1 MFHSHL
7 SSSGLAG
14 REEPLRGELVRDFQ
28 AGRPRSLSRPW
39 IKAAAAAAGGGGW
52 WRGGTKQSRA
62 KITHSRRSSCRGTPG
77 EQNSRL
83 IDGLL
88 RDRLG
93 LYGIISIIIR

>member
-39 IKAAAAAAGGGGW
+39 IKAAAAGGEGGGHK
-52 WRGGTKQSRA
+52 TKS
-62 KITHSRRSSCRGTPG
+62 G
-77 EQNSRL
+77 
-83 IDGLL
+83 
-88 RDRLG
+88 
-93 LYGIISIIIR
+93 